1 MSVRVPRV
9 HIAAI
14 PLFGPLRDHSPVPI
28 DIKVDARRGGQGRPS
43 GRHEAA
49 LPWTGASTVA
59 CLARSVARVVP
70 LVLLLT
76 ASGNAASAEDGPIAF
91 PAIRQGT
98 HPFTGFIDEAAQR
111 FAIPSAWIRAVLS
124 VESAGDVHA
133 RSPKGA
139 IGLMQ
144 IMPATW
150 GELRKRYSLGSNP
163 YDPHDNILAGAAY
176 LRELLDR
183 YGSPGMF
190 AAYNAGPSRYE
201 ALLAGDALPA
211 ETQAYVAKLATLL
224 GIELPA
230 TRTAG
235 RRPSTAETL
244 FVAWVDLTRMRDRS
258 AELMPSSGAKAAISV
273 HDVSPMVPRPIGV
286 FVPGSKAGGSQ

>member
-9 HIAAI
+9 HLAI
-14 PLFGPLRDHSPVPI
+14 PLFGPLRDPSPVPI
-28 DIKVDARRGGQGRPS
+28 DIKVDARRDGPGRPS
-43 GRHEAA
+43 DWHEAA
-49 LPWTGASTVA
+49 LPWRGESAVA
-59 CLARSVARVVP
+59 CLARSVARVMP
-70 LVLLLT
+70 LLLLLT
-76 ASGNAASAEDGPIAF
+76 ASGDAASAENGPIAV

-98 HPFTGFIDEAAQR
+98 RSFAGFIDEAAQR
-111 FAIPSAWIRAVLS
+111 FAIPPAWIRSVLS
-124 VESAGDVHA
+124 IESAGDVHA
-133 RSPKGA
+133 KSPRGA

-150 GELRKRYSLGSNP
+150 AELRKRYNLGSNP

-190 AAYNAGPSRYE
+190 AAYNAGPSRYG
-201 ALLAGDALPA
+201 ALLASGALPA
-211 ETQAYVAKLATLL
+211 ETQAYVAKLAALL
-224 GIELPA
+224 DIEMPA
-230 TRTAG
+230 TRSAA
-235 RRPSTAETL
+235 RQPSTAETL
-244 FVAWVDLTRMRDRS
+244 FVTWFDRTRMRDRS

-273 HDVSPMVPRPIGV
+273 QGVSPMVPRPVGV